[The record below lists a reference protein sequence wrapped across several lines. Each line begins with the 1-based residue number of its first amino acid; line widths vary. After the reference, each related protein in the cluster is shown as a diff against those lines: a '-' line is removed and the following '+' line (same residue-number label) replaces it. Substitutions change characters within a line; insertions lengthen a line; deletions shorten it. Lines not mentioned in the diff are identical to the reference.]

1 MRGVVVVALALGGML
16 SSYAVEPLTKVDV
29 SLGDVSINK
38 VPQLVAA
45 DQGIYTKYGL
55 DVHQTISAG
64 AARTAAASG
73 VMVPEGYVKKEGGER
88 APIEVGGGS
97 PMIYAAVNRPDSP
110 ARVVV
115 LTQEAMA
122 MDHII
127 AKPGIGGIQD
137 LKGKRLGFSGVG
149 SVTHFSA
156 LNLARQLGWKAGDE
170 LTLVPGSATLDA
182 LKQDKVDAI
191 LSSAMVIARAPEAG
205 FTDIGD
211 LTSYKIPMAGSG
223 VMVDKAYLAA
233 HRDTVLRFLKA
244 DIEATA
250 LMQRDRKV
258 FNAAL
263 AKWFNITDAK
273 TQDGMFAAVSK
284 FEKKPYPSIDGIKR
298 VFATYD
304 SPAMKT
310 HKPED
315 YYDSSLVAE
324 LDKSGFLDNPK

>member
-1 MRGVVVVALALGGML
+1 MRVFVLVALVAAAVAPSLGG
-16 SSYAVEPLTKVDV
+16 VQLTRVDV

-45 DQGIYTKYGL
+45 DQGLYAKYGL

-64 AARTAAASG
+64 AARAAAASG
-73 VMVPEGYVKKEGGER
+73 VVVPDAYVNRDAGVA

-97 PMIYAAVNRPDSP
+97 PMIYGFVTNARGA

-122 MDHII
+122 VDHVI
-127 AKPGIGGIQD
+127 AKPGIAGIQD

-156 LNLARQLGWKAGDE
+156 LSLARQLGWSLDRDI
-170 LTLVPGSATLDA
+170 TLVGGSATLDA

-191 LSSAMVIARAPEAG
+191 LTSAMVIALAPQAG
-205 FTDIGD
+205 FKDIGD
-211 LTSYKIPMAGSG
+211 LTSYKMAMPGSG
-223 VMVDKAYLAA
+223 IMVDKAYLAE

-244 DIEATA
+244 DLEATA

-263 AKWFNITDAK
+263 AKWFNITDPK
-273 TQDGMFAAVSK
+273 TQDGMFAHVHK
-284 FEKKPYPSIDGIKR
+284 FDKKPYPSVEGIKQ
-298 VFATYD
+298 VFAIYD
-304 SPAMKT
+304 SPAMRT
-310 HKPED
+310 HKPEEF
-315 YYDSSLVAE
+315 YDSSLVAE

>member
-1 MRGVVVVALALGGML
+1 MAAGAELV
-16 SSYAVEPLTKVDV
+16 KVDV

-64 AARTAAASG
+64 AARAAAGSG
-73 VMVPEGYVKKEGGER
+73 VAVPKEYVNQTPGAP

-97 PMIYAAVNRPDSP
+97 PMMYSVVHNGRQP
-110 ARVVV
+110 RVIV

-122 MDHII
+122 MDHVI
-127 AKPGIGGIQD
+127 AKPGIARLQD

-149 SVTHFSA
+149 AVTHFSA
-156 LNLARQLGWKAGDE
+156 LSLARQFGWTPDKDI
-170 LTLVPGSATLDA
+170 TLVAGASTVDA
-182 LKQDKVDAI
+182 LKQDKVDAV
-191 LSSAMVIARAPEAG
+191 LGSAMVIAVATKSG
-205 FTDIGD
+205 YKDIGEM
-211 LTSYKIPMAGSG
+211 TTYKIPMAGSG
-223 VMVDKAYLAA
+223 IMVDKAYLAA

-250 LMQRDRKV
+250 LMQRDRRV

-263 AKWFNITDAK
+263 AKWFNITDAA
-273 TQDGMFAAVSK
+273 TQNGMFAHVNK
-284 FEKKPYPSIDGIKR
+284 FEKKPYPSAEGVKR
-298 VFATYD
+298 VFAVYD
-304 SPAMKT
+304 SPEMRKRT
-310 HKPED
+310 PEEF
-315 YYDSSLVAE
+315 YDSSLVSE

>member
-1 MRGVVVVALALGGML
+1 MMRGFVLVALGLAALVP
-16 SSYAVEPLTKVDV
+16 SSGVDQTRIDV

-45 DQGIYTKYGL
+45 DQGIYAKYGL

-64 AARTAAASG
+64 AARAAAASG
-73 VMVPEGYVKKEGGER
+73 VVVPEAYVNREAGVS

-97 PMIYAAVNRPDSP
+97 PMINGFVNNARGT
-110 ARVVV
+110 ARVIV

-122 MDHII
+122 VDHVI
-127 AKPGIGGIQD
+127 ARPGIAAVQD

-156 LNLARQLGWKAGDE
+156 LSLARQLGWSPDRDI
-170 LTLVPGSATLDA
+170 TLVAGSATLDA

-191 LSSAMVIARAPEAG
+191 LTSAMVIALAPQAG
-205 FTDIGD
+205 FKDIAD
-211 LTSYKIPMAGSG
+211 LTVYKIPMAGSG
-223 VMVDKAYLAA
+223 IMVDKAYLAA

-250 LMQRDRKV
+250 LMQRDRRV

-263 AKWFNITDAK
+263 AKWFNITDAR
-273 TQDGMFAAVSK
+273 TQDGMFAYVNK
-284 FEKKPYPSIDGIKR
+284 FEKKPYPSVDGIKR
-298 VFATYD
+298 VLALYD
-304 SPAMKT
+304 SPEMRRHTPA
-310 HKPED
+310 EF
-315 YYDSSLVAE
+315 YDSSLMAE